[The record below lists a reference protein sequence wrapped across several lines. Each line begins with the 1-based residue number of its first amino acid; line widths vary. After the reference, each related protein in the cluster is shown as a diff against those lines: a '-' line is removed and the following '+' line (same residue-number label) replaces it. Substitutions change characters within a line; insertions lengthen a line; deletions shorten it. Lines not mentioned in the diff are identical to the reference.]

1 MSLFDQIL
9 GQLIERAENF
19 LSEKQMSNDD
29 LTHDLSS
36 KQVDDKAT
44 QPTITAVFRLLQDV
58 DKRLNGRFE
67 AVENRFEALETRLD
81 SEFEAIANRFEALEI
96 RIAALETRFDQLET
110 RLARDFAGVD
120 ARFVEMSNEM
130 KSGFIRLSDKVADQM
145 DQTRNHHDADYQ
157 ELLRRMRR
165 LESEA

>member
-1 MSLFDQIL
+1 
-9 GQLIERAENF
+9 
-19 LSEKQMSNDD
+19 MSNDD
-29 LTHDLSS
+29 LTNNLSGS
-36 KQVDDKAT
+36 NEDKTT
-44 QPTITAVFRLLQDV
+44 QATITAVFRLLQDI
-58 DKRLNGRFE
+58 DLRHNGRFDALGNRFGALE
-67 AVENRFEALETRLD
+67 NRFDALDNRFDALENRFEALEKRL
-81 SEFEAIANRFEALEI
+81 
-96 RIAALETRFDQLET
+96 AALEARFDQLET
-110 RLARDFAGVD
+110 RLARDFAAIE